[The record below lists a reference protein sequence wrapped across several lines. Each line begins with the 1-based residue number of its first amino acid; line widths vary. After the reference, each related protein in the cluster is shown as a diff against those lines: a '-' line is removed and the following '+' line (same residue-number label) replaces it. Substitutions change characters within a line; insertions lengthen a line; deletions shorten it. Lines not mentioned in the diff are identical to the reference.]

1 MLLIDQVL
9 HSDNKTV
16 FRHWP
21 LPEDTELIE
30 KVRELSLRPKPDGK
44 YKEGID
50 KYFKQLRMQ
59 VNAQIDA
66 VQAKMK
72 EKADKLWDYD
82 ECVLQQYSV
91 LSAKEEL
98 KRALLEES
106 AALEDIS
113 VRVREIVG
121 KVLRNQ
127 NEAKEKLESCFAQLA
142 LQESAIDFEAPTR
155 IQAEVLQRLAT
166 IDMFLLEDMQDLNA
180 QQL

>member
-9 HSDNKTV
+9 HSNTKTV

-30 KVRELSLRPKPDGK
+30 KVRQLSLRPKPDGK
-44 YKEGID
+44 YRDDID
-50 KYFKQLRMQ
+50 KYFKQLRME

-72 EKADKLWDYD
+72 EKGEKLWDYD
-82 ECVLQQYSV
+82 ECVLQQYSA

-98 KRALLEES
+98 KRALVGESAGLEE
-106 AALEDIS
+106 IS
-113 VRVREIVG
+113 VQVKEIVE

-142 LQESAIDFEAPTR
+142 LQESAIDFEAPRR
-155 IQAEVLQRLAT
+155 IQAEVLQRLAR
-166 IDMFLLEDMQDLNA
+166 IDMFLLDDIQDLNG
-180 QQL
+180 

>member
-1 MLLIDQVL
+1 
-9 HSDNKTV
+9 
-16 FRHWP
+16 
-21 LPEDTELIE
+21 
-30 KVRELSLRPKPDGK
+30 
-44 YKEGID
+44 
-50 KYFKQLRMQ
+50 

-82 ECVLQQYSV
+82 ENVLQQYSV

-98 KRALLEES
+98 KRALIEES
-106 AALEDIS
+106 AGLEDIS
-113 VRVREIVG
+113 VRVKEIVE

-127 NEAKEKLESCFAQLA
+127 SEAKEKLESCFTQLA

-166 IDMFLLEDMQDLNA
+166 IDMFLLEDIQDLND
-180 QQL
+180 QQQHLDQEN

>member
-1 MLLIDQVL
+1 MKQGCA
-9 HSDNKTV
+9 HSMQARNASLYALT
-16 FRHWP
+16 
-21 LPEDTELIE
+21 EDTELIE

-44 YKEGID
+44 YREDID
-50 KYFKQLRMQ
+50 KYFKQLRME

-82 ECVLQQYSV
+82 EYILQQYSA

-98 KRALLEES
+98 KRALMEES
-106 AALEDIS
+106 TGLEDIS
-113 VRVREIVG
+113 VRVKEILE

-142 LQESAIDFEAPTR
+142 LQESAIDFEAPKR
-155 IQAEVLQRLAT
+155 I
-166 IDMFLLEDMQDLNA
+166 
-180 QQL
+180 

>member
-9 HSDNKTV
+9 HSNTKTV

-30 KVRELSLRPKPDGK
+30 KVRQLSLRPKPDGK
-44 YKEGID
+44 YREDID
-50 KYFKQLRMQ
+50 KYFKQLRME

-72 EKADKLWDYD
+72 EKGEKLWDYD

-98 KRALLEES
+98 KRALVGES
-106 AALEDIS
+106 AGLEDIS
-113 VRVREIVG
+113 VQVKEIVE

-142 LQESAIDFEAPTR
+142 LQESAIDFEAPRR
-155 IQAEVLQRLAT
+155 IQAEVLQRLAR
-166 IDMFLLEDMQDLNA
+166 IDMFLLDDIQDLNG
-180 QQL
+180 

>member
-1 MLLIDQVL
+1 M
-9 HSDNKTV
+9 
-16 FRHWP
+16 
-21 LPEDTELIE
+21 
-30 KVRELSLRPKPDGK
+30 
-44 YKEGID
+44 
-50 KYFKQLRMQ
+50 
-59 VNAQIDA
+59 NAQIDA

-166 IDMFLLEDMQDLNA
+166 IDMFLLEDIQDLNA
-180 QQL
+180 Q